1 MITIKNLNKHFGA
14 VQAVNDLSL
23 SIPAGELFCFLG
35 PNGAGKTTTIKMLT
49 GLLRPDSGT
58 IKIGGFDIQTQSV
71 EAKRILGYI
80 PDMPFLYEK
89 LTPVEFLKFVAGLY
103 NISRPDLNAH
113 IEAALHQF
121 GLQEARNALIGELS
135 HGMRQR
141 LLYIGTFIHNPK
153 VILIDEPLI
162 GLDPHSIRMI
172 KDLLRANVRE
182 GMTILLTTHIL
193 ALAQDIADRIGII
206 SGGKLIAL
214 GASTRIPQL
223 PDLATVADAGYP
235 EAGVHA
241 SFMVVTPTGTPQA
254 IIQRLN
260 GEIVRLTRTPEVA
273 AKLEAMVLIP
283 YFESPAEF
291 GARLVKEREKWG
303 AHIRRLAVKLDE

>member
-14 VQAVNDLSL
+14 VQAVKDLSL

-103 NISRPDLNAH
+103 NISQPDLNAH

-172 KDLLRANVRE
+172 KDLLRAKVRE

-214 GASTRIPQL
+214 GKLSELQAQS
-223 PDLATVADAGYP
+223 G
-235 EAGVHA
+235 
-241 SFMVVTPTGTPQA
+241 SNGTLED
-254 IIQRLN
+254 IFLK
-260 GEIVRLTRTPEVA
+260 LTSA
-273 AKLEAMVLIP
+273 A
-283 YFESPAEF
+283 
-291 GARLVKEREKWG
+291 
-303 AHIRRLAVKLDE
+303 

>member
-1 MITIKNLNKHFGA
+1 MITITNLNKHFGA
-14 VQAVNDLSL
+14 VQAVKDLSL

-58 IKIGGFDIQTQSV
+58 IKIGEFNIQTHPV
-71 EAKRILGYI
+71 EAKRIMGYI

-103 NISRPDLNAH
+103 NLTRPDLTDH
-113 IEAALHQF
+113 IEASLRQF
-121 GLQEARNALIGELS
+121 DLQGARNALIGELS

-141 LLYIGTFIHNPK
+141 LLYISTFIHNPK

-172 KDLLRANVRE
+172 KDLLRAKVRD

-193 ALAQDIADRIGII
+193 ALAEDIADRIGII

-214 GASTRIPQL
+214 GKLNELQTQSGSNGTLEDIFLKLTSTP
-223 PDLATVADAGYP
+223 
-235 EAGVHA
+235 
-241 SFMVVTPTGTPQA
+241 
-254 IIQRLN
+254 
-260 GEIVRLTRTPEVA
+260 
-273 AKLEAMVLIP
+273 
-283 YFESPAEF
+283 
-291 GARLVKEREKWG
+291 
-303 AHIRRLAVKLDE
+303 

>member
-1 MITIKNLNKHFGA
+1 MITIQNLNKHYGS
-14 VQAVNDLSL
+14 VQAVKDLSL

-58 IKIGGFDIQTQSV
+58 IKIGEFDIQTQSV

-103 NISRPDLNAH
+103 NITRPDLNDH
-113 IEAALHQF
+113 IEAELRHF
-121 GLQEARNALIGELS
+121 GLQDARNALIGELS

-141 LLYIGTFIHNPK
+141 LLYIGTFIHQPK

-172 KDLLRANVRE
+172 KDLLRAKVRD

-214 GASTRIPQL
+214 GKMS
-223 PDLATVADAGYP
+223 DLQSQSG
-235 EAGVHA
+235 
-241 SFMVVTPTGTPQA
+241 SNGTLED
-254 IIQRLN
+254 IFIK
-260 GEIVRLTRTPEVA
+260 LTT
-273 AKLEAMVLIP
+273 L
-283 YFESPAEF
+283 S
-291 GARLVKEREKWG
+291 
-303 AHIRRLAVKLDE
+303 